1 MNKHLIVVVIAVLL
15 ICVGLSG
22 CTETKEKITSKLVTA
37 SLNTLALTVDDLPQ
51 GYIKW
56 SENLNKSGGTMQ
68 NMTPVEE
75 YSVVLV
81 FESLENNTGF
91 PAIFLSLYKFNT
103 SDEAKIGFYNL
114 SGLMLKGYGFM
125 DCITPENVEQIGD
138 ESIYEL
144 VQGPYGNYSNAQNTT
159 VSLIGFRIN
168 NIGVGMLLQGIP
180 SWEIDY
186 TRLTIDYS
194 KIIES
199 KIYASLE

>member
-1 MNKHLIVVVIAVLL
+1 MKNHLVVVGIAVLL

-22 CTETKEKITSKLVTA
+22 CTETEEKITSKLVT
-37 SLNTLALTVDDLPQ
+37 SPLNTLALTVDDLPQ

-56 SENLNKSGGTMQ
+56 SEDYNKSWGTMQ
-68 NMTPVEE
+68 DITPVEE

-81 FESLENNTGF
+81 FESHENNTGF

-103 SDEAKIGFYNL
+103 SDEAKIGFYNQ
-114 SGLMLKGYGFM
+114 SELMVKGYGFM
-125 DCITPENVEQIGD
+125 DCITPENIEQIGD

-144 VQGPYGNYSNAQNTT
+144 FQGPYGNYSNAQNVTI
-159 VSLIGFRIN
+159 SLIGFRIN
-168 NIGVGMLLQGIP
+168 NVGVGMLIQGVHI
-180 SWEIDY
+180 WEIDY
-186 TRLTIDYS
+186 TMLTIDYS